1 MKSIVIIGLFAIGI
15 FGSWKFIFAR
25 KPIAKVNEPVSQVPS
40 DILEKCIEKLN
51 SDENLCLKDFK
62 GKKIL
67 LVNVAS
73 ECGYTKQYADLEKL
87 YQTYKQSLIVIGFP
101 CNQFGGQEP
110 GTEAEIEK
118 FCSSKFAV
126 NFPIT
131 KKIAVKDSAQHP
143 IYAWLTSK
151 SLNGVA
157 DYKVT
162 WNFNKFMLNENGQ
175 LIGYFNSKINPLDS
189 AITNLLK

>member
-1 MKSIVIIGLFAIGI
+1 MKSIVIIALFAIGI

-87 YQTYKQSLIVIGFP
+87 YQTYKENLVVIGFP

-126 NFPIT
+126 SFPIT